1 MSTNQ
6 KRLSNAISNINL
18 NSYRAFKILMNEGK
32 LKSIINSNK
41 QNKKVNDKN
50 NSNNTKNL
58 TKHAF
63 SSQSERF
70 DWQTNPAKHKY
81 GDLSFMTNNP
91 NNDNNF
97 SDGNYRT
104 NHNTDRDT
112 SSWKGMLNIREDD
125 YSKTIYNMK

>member
-6 KRLSNAISNINL
+6 KRLSNAISNINM

-32 LKSIINSNK
+32 LNSIINSNK
-41 QNKKVNDKN
+41 QNKKVSEKN
-50 NSNNTKNL
+50 NNSKNL

-81 GDLSFMTNNP
+81 GDLGFMTNNAKNEYDFGDSSNKNNYNP
-91 NNDNNF
+91 NRENP
-97 SDGNYRT
+97 T
-104 NHNTDRDT
+104 
-112 SSWKGMLNIREDD
+112 WKGMLNIREDNN
-125 YSKTIYNMK
+125 SKTIYNIK